1 MVALDRQIF
10 ADCDPPPWESVTWW
24 VVCDGRNVVGYAGA
38 SLMDR
43 GKTLQLVRVGLAPEA
58 RGKGLQR
65 RLIAARQ
72 RWGRRA
78 RARRSIAYTATWNT
92 GSSNN
97 LIRMGYELFRPRARK
112 CGFGA
117 DKENFIYFHRR
128 L

>member
-78 RARRSIAYTATWNT
+78 R
-92 GSSNN
+92 GP
-97 LIRMGYELFRPRARK
+97 EV
-112 CGFGA
+112 
-117 DKENFIYFHRR
+117 HRLHGHLEHR
-128 L
+128 QLQQPHSHGL